1 VRVLF
6 VSLPSLGHLFPLIP
20 IAWAARAAGHEVLVA
35 TFGESVGEAT
45 RAGLPVVDIAPGM
58 TQRSLFVDFA
68 TQKRDLLERMN
79 ADDTSE
85 ELAGVLFGEWGEWV
99 ADGAVAHAKTW
110 RPDVVVHERMAP
122 FGRLVAG
129 VLDVPCVRHDLG
141 IERGALAGQ
150 LRHMAAALV
159 RHGVP
164 DLVDDSPWID
174 IAPPSLAPVGRDGWL
189 MRAVPYNG
197 GAVLPDWAAHPP
209 ERPRVA
215 VTVGTIVG
223 KRPDGIDLLER
234 IIAFAPR
241 VDAEFVIA
249 IDPYDLLK
257 LGAVPPNVRAEGWLP
272 LSALLPTCAA
282 VLHHGGSGTMYAAI
296 DAGVPQLLIPNDGA
310 SDRPINAAAVVARGI
325 GLSCAP
331 DDVTAD
337 LVRELIGDDRLRV
350 ATGEVRAEMA
360 AMPSPAELLTRVEA
374 LVE

>member
-6 VSLPSLGHLFPLIP
+6 ASLPSLGHLFPLIP

-35 TFGESVGEAT
+35 TFGESAGEAA

-58 TQRSLFVDFA
+58 TQRSLFIDLYA
-68 TQKRDLLERMN
+68 RKRDLLDRIS
-79 ADDTSE
+79 AGDTSE
-85 ELAGVLFGEWGEWV
+85 ELEGMMFGTWSEWV
-99 ADGAVAHAKTW
+99 ADGAVACAEAW

-150 LRHMAAALV
+150 LRHLSAALA

-174 IAPPSLAPVGRDGWL
+174 IAPPSLAPAGRDGWL
-189 MRAVPYNG
+189 MRPVPYSG
-197 GAVLPDWAAHPP
+197 GGVLTDWAVHPP

-215 VTVGTIVG
+215 VTVGTLVG
-223 KRPDGIDLLER
+223 KRPDGIGLLNR
-234 IIAFAPR
+234 IIALAPQ

-249 IDPYDLLK
+249 IDPYDRPK
-257 LGAVPPNVRAEGWLP
+257 LGDLPPNVRADGWLP
-272 LSALLPTCAA
+272 LNTLLPTCTAI
-282 VLHHGGSGTMYAAI
+282 VHHGGSGTTYAAI
-296 DAGVPQLLIPNDGA
+296 DAGVPQLLLPDDGA

-325 GLSCAP
+325 GLAGPP
-331 DDVTAD
+331 DAVDAD
-337 LVRELIGDDRLRV
+337 LLRQLIADDRLRA
-350 ATGEVRAEMA
+350 ATAEMA
-360 AMPSPAELLTRVEA
+360 AMASPAELLTRVEA
-374 LVE
+374 MVR

>member
-6 VSLPSLGHLFPLIP
+6 LSLPSLGHLFPLIP

-35 TFGESVGEAT
+35 TFGESTGEAA

-68 TQKRDLLERMN
+68 TKKRDLLERIN
-79 ADDTSE
+79 TDASE
-85 ELAGVLFGEWGEWV
+85 EMEGALFGVWGEWV
-99 ADGAVAHAKTW
+99 ADGAVARAEAW

-122 FGRLVAG
+122 FGRLAAG

-150 LRHMAAALV
+150 LRHMSAALV

-174 IAPPSLAPVGRDGWL
+174 IAPPSLAPAGRDGWL
-189 MRAVPYNG
+189 MRSVPCNG
-197 GAVLPDWAAHPP
+197 GAVLPDWAVHPP

-215 VTVGTIVG
+215 VTVGTLVG
-223 KRPDGIDLLER
+223 KRPDGIGLLER
-234 IIAFAPR
+234 IIAFAPQ

-249 IDPYDLLK
+249 IDPYDLPK
-257 LGAVPPNVRAEGWLP
+257 LGDVPPNVRAEGWLP
-272 LSALLPTCAA
+272 LNTLLPGCSA

-296 DAGVPQLLIPNDGA
+296 DAGVPQLLMPNDGA
-310 SDRPINAAAVVARGI
+310 TDRSINAAAVVARGI

-331 DDVTAD
+331 DDVTAGV
-337 LVRELIGDDRLRV
+337 VRELIGDDRLRV
-350 ATGEVRAEMA
+350 AAGEVRAEMA
-360 AMPSPAELLTRVEA
+360 AMPAPAAVLTRVEA
-374 LVE
+374 MVG